1 MSTKLKGNAV
11 VGQSGGPTCVINQ
24 SLVGVI
30 EEVCEQECVG
40 QLWGAV
46 HGVEGIVKRNFVDL
60 KKISRRELDDIART
74 PSAAL
79 GSTRVKPKEEY
90 CNRIFKIFQ
99 EKDVRYFFYN
109 GGNDSANTAQ
119 IINMLAQKA
128 GYDLKVFH
136 VPKTIDNDLL
146 VTDHSPGYGT
156 AATFVAHAIIGD
168 DLDNRSL
175 GGIKVDIVM
184 GRDAG
189 FLTASAMLA
198 HRRPDDGPHL
208 IYVPEAPVTI
218 DKFVKDVQ
226 EVYEKYHRCLVAV
239 SEGIR
244 DEKGILWAEKIQE
257 QLEADEHGNPQLS
270 GTGALADFLIRNLK
284 EKMPT
289 ARMRADTFGYLQRSF
304 PGLISPTDAY
314 EARYCGRM
322 AVYYA
327 AGPYTSG
334 SVCMQRFGKGDR
346 YRIETFVTTLASVAA
361 GTKSLPREYINKEG
375 NNIHPSFR
383 EYVSPLVAS
392 LPEVGYIK
400 KKMKLEG

>member
-1 MSTKLKGNAV
+1 M
-11 VGQSGGPTCVINQ
+11 GQSGGPTCVINQ

-30 EEVCEQECVG
+30 EEVCEQECIG
-40 QLWGAV
+40 KLWGAV
-46 HGVEGIVKRNFVDL
+46 HGVQGIVKDQFVDL
-60 KKISRRELDDIART
+60 KTISRRELDDIAKT

-79 GSTRVKPKEEY
+79 GSTRDKPDEEY
-90 CNRIFKIFQ
+90 CSRIFEIFKK
-99 EKDVRYFFYN
+99 KDVHYFFYN

-119 IINMLAQKA
+119 IVNMLAQKA
-128 GYDLKVFH
+128 GYELKVFH

-156 AATFVAHAIIGD
+156 AATFVAHAVIGD

-189 FLTASAMLA
+189 FLAASAMLA
-198 HRRPDDGPHL
+198 HRREDDGPHL
-208 IYVPEAPVTI
+208 IYVPEGPVTMEQ
-218 DKFVKDVQ
+218 FVEDVKR
-226 EVYEKYHRCLVAV
+226 VYDTYQRCLVVV

-244 DEKGILWAEKIQE
+244 DVDKDLWAKKIQTE
-257 QLEADEHGNPQLS
+257 LEADAHGNIQLS
-270 GTGALADFLIRNLK
+270 GSGVLADYFIMKLK
-284 EKMPT
+284 EKMPGT
-289 ARMRADTFGYLQRSF
+289 RMRADTFGYLQRSF
-304 PGLISPTDAY
+304 PGLTSPTDAY

-361 GTKSLPREYINKEG
+361 GTKSLPQEYINAEG
-375 NNIHPSFR
+375 NNITPSFR
-383 EYVSPLVAS
+383 EYASPLVAP

-400 KKMKLEG
+400 K

>member
-1 MSTKLKGNAV
+1 MSKNLKGNAV

-30 EEVCEQECVG
+30 EEVCEQECIG
-40 QLWGAV
+40 HLWGAV
-46 HGVEGIVKRNFVDL
+46 HGVRGIVNNNFVDL
-60 KKISRRELDDIART
+60 KQVSRRELDDIALT

-79 GSTRVKPKEEY
+79 GSTRDKPNEEY
-90 CNRIFKIFQ
+90 CNRIFEIF
-99 EKDVRYFFYN
+99 KKKNVHYFFYN

-119 IINMLAQKA
+119 IVNMLAQKA
-128 GYDLKVFH
+128 GYELKVFH

-156 AATFVAHAIIGD
+156 AATFVAHAVIGD

-198 HRRPDDGPHL
+198 HRRDDDGPHL
-208 IYVPEAPVTI
+208 IYVPEAPVTMEQ
-218 DKFVKDVQ
+218 FVSDVQ
-226 EVYEKYHRCLVAV
+226 NVYAKYKRCLAVV

-244 DEKGILWAEKIQE
+244 DLDKVPWAKKIQK
-257 QLEADEHGNPQLS
+257 QLEADAHGNVQLS
-270 GTGALADFLIRNLK
+270 GSGALADFLIMKLK
-284 EKMPT
+284 EKLPNE
-289 ARMRADTFGYLQRSF
+289 RMRADTFGYLQRSF
-304 PGLISPTDAY
+304 PGLISQTDAY

-361 GTKSLPREYINKEG
+361 GTKELPQEYINPEG
-375 NNIHPSFR
+375 NNILPSYR
-383 EYVSPLVAS
+383 EYVSPLVAP
-392 LPEVGYIK
+392 LPKVGYIK
-400 KKMKLEG
+400 K

>member
-1 MSTKLKGNAV
+1 MSRKLKGNAV

-30 EEVCEQECVG
+30 EEVCEQECIG

-46 HGVEGIVKRNFVDL
+46 HGVQGIVSDQFLDL
-60 KKISRRELDDIART
+60 KKISRRELDDIAKT

-79 GSTRVKPKEEY
+79 GSTRDKPDEEY
-90 CNRIFKIFQ
+90 CNQIFEIFKK
-99 EKDVRYFFYN
+99 KDVHYFFYN

-119 IINMLAQKA
+119 IVNMLAQKA
-128 GYDLKVFH
+128 GYELKVFH

-146 VTDHSPGYGT
+146 VTDHSPGFGT
-156 AATFVAHAIIGD
+156 AATFVAYAVIGD

-175 GGIKVDIVM
+175 GGIKVDIIM

-189 FLTASAMLA
+189 FLAASAMLA
-198 HRRPDDGPHL
+198 HRREDDGPHL
-208 IYVPEAPVTI
+208 IYVPESPVTMEQ
-218 DKFVKDVQ
+218 FVEDVKR
-226 EVYEKYHRCLVAV
+226 VYEKYQRCVVAV

-244 DEKGILWAEKIQE
+244 DKKGVLWAEKIQK
-257 QLEADEHGNPQLS
+257 QLEADKHGNKQLS

-284 EKMPT
+284 EQMPAT
-289 ARMRADTFGYLQRSF
+289 RMRADTFGYLQRSF

-327 AGPYTSG
+327 SGPYTSG

-361 GTKSLPREYINKEG
+361 GTKSLPQEYINQEG
-375 NNIHPSFR
+375 NNITPSFR
-383 EYVSPLVAS
+383 EYVSPLVAP
-392 LPEVGYIK
+392 LPEVGYI
-400 KKMKLEG
+400 MKG